1 MKYGLIGE
9 KLGHSFSK
17 IIHEQLADYT
27 YNLIP
32 LTKDSFH
39 KFMVQRDFAA
49 INVTIPYKEMV
60 IPYLDCIDP
69 KAEAIG
75 AVNTIVHRNNKLYG
89 YNTDYDSFRY
99 MLVKHRINPLGKKV
113 LMLGK
118 GGAAKACIA
127 VVKDMGAKEVLTV
140 YYKENPDTISYESCY
155 EDHLDAEIIINTTP
169 VGMYPNTD
177 NSPID
182 LSQFRNLEAVVD
194 VVYNPLRTKFVLDGT
209 SKGVTAVGGLE
220 MLIGQAKCAV
230 EIFLGKKIDD
240 TIIQKLYTSILEERS
255 NLVLIGMSGCG
266 KTTLG
271 KKAAQQL
278 SKTFIDIDEEIVKEI
293 KMPISEYFIKMGE
306 PAFREIEKTLVHK
319 FAQQNG
325 LVISTGGGVIKDT
338 ENIKTLKQNGRILWI
353 KRDVSLLESGNGRPL
368 VPDAEATFRL
378 YQERLPLYLA
388 AAEMISENNTTLEE
402 GLESLLSKYIQIIG
416 KA

>member
-1 MKYGLIGE
+1 
-9 KLGHSFSK
+9 
-17 IIHEQLADYT
+17 
-27 YNLIP
+27 
-32 LTKDSFH
+32 
-39 KFMVQRDFAA
+39 
-49 INVTIPYKEMV
+49 
-60 IPYLDCIDP
+60 
-69 KAEAIG
+69 
-75 AVNTIVHRNNKLYG
+75 
-89 YNTDYDSFRY
+89 
-99 MLVKHRINPLGKKV
+99 
-113 LMLGK
+113 
-118 GGAAKACIA
+118 
-127 VVKDMGAKEVLTV
+127 
-140 YYKENPDTISYESCY
+140 
-155 EDHLDAEIIINTTP
+155 
-169 VGMYPNTD
+169 
-177 NSPID
+177 
-182 LSQFRNLEAVVD
+182 
-194 VVYNPLRTKFVLDGT
+194 VLDGT